1 MNRNKATFRAMRETL
16 GLTQQSLADRL
27 NVKVLS
33 VKRWEMP
40 KYPQQA
46 PNRVWQLLEDLQ
58 TVQDAHVS
66 KATETGADDV
76 TLPYWMSA
84 QDFTDFAGESE
95 PAETWTEANATR
107 RAIAQALREDGHNVT
122 WHDAVTGD

>member
-46 PNRVWQLLEDLQ
+46 
-58 TVQDAHVS
+58 
-66 KATETGADDV
+66 G
-76 TLPYWMSA
+76 
-84 QDFTDFAGESE
+84 
-95 PAETWTEANATR
+95 WTQ
-107 RAIAQALREDGHNVT
+107 IPKI
-122 WHDAVTGD
+122 